1 MSYLPREVQ
10 QMKPHVLK
18 AQTKDLYNYLKD
30 AADLNRE
37 TLLEANKK
45 TLKILLEINE
55 TLEKLQ

>member
-1 MSYLPREVQ
+1 
-10 QMKPHVLK
+10 MKPHVLK
-18 AQTKDLYNYLKD
+18 AQSKDLYNFLKD
-30 AADLNRE
+30 VPDLSRE

>member
-1 MSYLPREVQ
+1 
-10 QMKPHVLK
+10 MKPHVLK
-18 AQTKDLYNYLKD
+18 AQSKDLYNFLRD
-30 AADLNRE
+30 VSDLSRE